1 MPHLWI
7 SEEKKSPEATI
18 SLYFKFASKWAFLST
33 YCEWQSERIKLTFP
47 FLSLSLSSFLSS
59 FFESFLPLFFCF
71 CFCWATSYLFLLL
84 KIHVYWLVLSLFYS
98 FIPVQVLPP
107 NLFLFYKAIFIWE
120 TLNDW
125 LLLQNHQKLS
135 THLQHFIFLSL

>member
-1 MPHLWI
+1 MLIWTRSVPGIRIIEQELDRLFYLVTLSHMSHLWI

-71 CFCWATSYLFLLL
+71 CFLLGYQLFISAFKNSCLLASFKFILLL
-84 KIHVYWLVLSLFYS
+84 HSCPGPTPK
-98 FIPVQVLPP
+98 PVSIL
-107 NLFLFYKAIFIWE
+107 
-120 TLNDW
+120 
-125 LLLQNHQKLS
+125 
-135 THLQHFIFLSL
+135 